1 MCDSDLTNIII
12 QRLNKQ
18 DLTLDEIKAYQSE
31 LKEKLDTHM
40 MMEAEVKPSIDE
52 LIAVLNGSKLIGRLV
67 IWACSFIGMV
77 WAALAWARDHVK
89 L

>member
-1 MCDSDLTNIII
+1 MSDNELMGIIL

-18 DLTLDEIKAYQSE
+18 DLTLDEIKGNQSE
-31 LKEKLDTHM
+31 LKGKFDTHM
-40 MMEAEVKPSIDE
+40 MMVAEVKPSIDE
-52 LIAVLNGSKLIGRLV
+52 LIAVLHGSKIIGRLV

-77 WAALAWARDHVK
+77 WAVIAWARDHVK

>member
-1 MCDSDLTNIII
+1 MGDSDLTNIII

-77 WAALAWARDHVK
+77 LAALAWARDHVK

>member
-1 MCDSDLTNIII
+1 MSDNELMNIIL
-12 QRLNKQ
+12 QRLNRQ
-18 DLTLDEIKAYQSE
+18 DHSLDEIKANQSE
-31 LKEKLDTHM
+31 MKSKLDTHM

-67 IWACSFIGMV
+67 IWACSLIGMI

>member
-1 MCDSDLTNIII
+1 MSDNELMGMIL

-18 DLTLDEIKAYQSE
+18 DVTLDEIKGNQAE
-31 LKEKLDTHM
+31 LKGKLDMHM

-52 LIAVLNGSKLIGRLV
+52 LIAVLHGSKIIGRLV

-77 WAALAWARDHVK
+77 WAVIAWARDHVK

>member
-1 MCDSDLTNIII
+1 MSDNELMNIIL
-12 QRLNKQ
+12 QRLNQQ
-18 DLTLDEIKAYQSE
+18 DHSLDEIKANQSE
-31 LKEKLDTHM
+31 MKSKLDTHM

-67 IWACSFIGMV
+67 IWACSLIGMI